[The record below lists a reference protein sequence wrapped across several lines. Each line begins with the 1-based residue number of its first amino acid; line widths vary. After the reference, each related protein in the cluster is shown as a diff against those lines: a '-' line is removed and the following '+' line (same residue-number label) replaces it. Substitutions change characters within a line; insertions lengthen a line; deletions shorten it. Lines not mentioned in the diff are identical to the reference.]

1 MYEVCIGVGFVVG
14 VTATSLWFWT
24 CEQDKRKRVKRAKE
38 HVKTI
43 NYEITYDSDIAA
55 LKTLAKKRAKHR
67 AKP

>member
-38 HVKTI
+38 HLKTI
-43 NYEITYDSDIAA
+43 NYEITYDSDMPG
-55 LKTLAKKRAKHR
+55 L
-67 AKP
+67 